1 MNGKKVFI
9 WVILSVIGII
19 LMGCATQ
26 PNPTGTEKVSW
37 SDYTL
42 VPSKD
47 YVVVGAVVVRGSSI
61 RTLNAD
67 LMEKAIEIGA
77 HNIINV
83 RVDIEQDY
91 SGKKIIAAS
100 AVAIKYTDVTLKVKS
115 ASATTTTTTTNGV
128 SNTTTVNNESEGIF
142 MGETGQATKAVTVT
156 EPAKRKKFL
165 GIF

>member
-1 MNGKKVFI
+1 MKGKRVFG
-9 WVILSVIGII
+9 WMILSVIGII

-26 PNPTGTEKVSW
+26 TNPTGTEKVLW

-42 VPSKD
+42 VPNKD

-91 SGKKIIAAS
+91 SKRIIAAS
-100 AVAIKYTDVTLKVKS
+100 AVAIKYTDVTIKAKS
-115 ASATTTTTTTNGV
+115 ASSTTTTTTTNGV
-128 SNTTTVNNESEGIF
+128 SSTTTVSNESESIF
-142 MGETGQATKAVTVT
+142 LGETGQTLKAATVT
-156 EPAKRKKFL
+156 EEPVKRKKFL